1 MLLRVFRAPSASE
14 AIARVAAE
22 LGEQAVIVATRE
34 DRSGVSVTAAAPDPG
49 PDLERLL
56 RTELPE
62 PDTARIQD
70 ALRWHEAGE
79 ALIQRVLAAIRA
91 ERWQDPVQ
99 ALGHALPSILPFAE
113 LTVPAGVLM
122 VAGPNGAGK
131 SVTVAKLATAL
142 VLADRRPRV
151 VSADGAKAGGLAQLS
166 DLMRPLQILPSALD
180 PQAFAAASA
189 GGEGPILVDSQ
200 GVNPFHSQ
208 EMMRLADLASAMRAE
223 ILLVL
228 PAGLSAGESADIAG
242 NFAAIGCRR
251 MVVSRLDSARRLGG
265 VLAAAEAGPA
275 LAAAGIGPMIGSGLK
290 PFTAIGLARLLMS
303 KSEPGEMR

>member
-1 MLLRVFRAPSASE
+1 MLLRVFHAPSASE

-49 PDLERLL
+49 LDLERLL
-56 RTELPE
+56 RADLPE

-70 ALRWHEAGE
+70 ALRWHEAGAE
-79 ALIQRVLAAIRA
+79 LIQATLQAVRA

-99 ALGHALPSILPFAE
+99 ALGQALPAVLPFAE
-113 LTVPAGVLM
+113 LTVPAGALM

-131 SVTVAKLATAL
+131 TVTVAKLATAL

-151 VSADGAKAGGLAQLS
+151 LSADTARAGGLAQLA
-166 DLMRPLQILPSALD
+166 DLLRPLQIQPMGLEPR
-180 PQAFAAASA
+180 AFTP
-189 GGEGPILVDSQ
+189 GPEPGGPILVDSQ
-200 GVNPFHSQ
+200 GVNPFQTQ
-208 EMMRLADLASAMRAE
+208 EMMRLAELAAAMRAE

-228 PAGLSAGESADIAG
+228 PAGLSAGEAADVAG

-251 MVVSRLDSARRLGG
+251 MVVSRLDTARRLGG
-265 VLAAAEAGPA
+265 VLAAAKAGPA
-275 LAAAGIGPMIGSGLK
+275 LCAAGIGPVIGSGLK
-290 PFTAIGLARLLMS
+290 PLSAIGLARLLMS
-303 KSEPGEMR
+303 KSEPGEAR